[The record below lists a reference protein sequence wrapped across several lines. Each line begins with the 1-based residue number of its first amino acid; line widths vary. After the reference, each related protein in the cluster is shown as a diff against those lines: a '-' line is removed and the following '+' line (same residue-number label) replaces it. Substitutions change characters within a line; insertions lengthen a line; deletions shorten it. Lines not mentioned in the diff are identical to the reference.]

1 LIIASCILLIMN
13 FIFYVLR
20 LSTSN
25 KENDDDDDDMACVN
39 FSPFV

>member
-1 LIIASCILLIMN
+1 MN